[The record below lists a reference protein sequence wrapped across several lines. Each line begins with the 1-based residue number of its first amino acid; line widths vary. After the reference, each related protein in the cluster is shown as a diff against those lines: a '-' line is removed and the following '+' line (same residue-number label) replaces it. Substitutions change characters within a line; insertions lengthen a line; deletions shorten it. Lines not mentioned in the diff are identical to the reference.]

1 MEKKEN
7 EKLFNFKK
15 VSRKDHNTIDIDWL
29 SNIKPIYID
38 TGSTN
43 LIDDVL
49 YSESNDFIFLNTYN
63 RNYALDVVNTI
74 IAMSGGVKKFIKYT
88 KHELDE
94 ITKSINYDGFEY
106 ISCYD
111 CDSFRISCL
120 SLTMTF
126 EVKIERI
133 KKVVG
138 EQKKDKGIV
147 DSSLFLTDFRRR
159 SFYQET
165 KVSKAYFTGKLK
177 DFLITKYPGESQIM
191 ESLQNMS

>member
-43 LIDDVL
+43 LKDDVL

-63 RNYALDVVNTI
+63 QDYALDVVNTI
-74 IAMSGGVKKFIKYT
+74 IAISGGVKKFIKYT

-94 ITKSINYDGFEY
+94 ITKSINYDGVKC

-120 SLTMTF
+120 ELTITF

-133 KKVVG
+133 NIK
-138 EQKKDKGIV
+138 
-147 DSSLFLTDFRRR
+147 
-159 SFYQET
+159 
-165 KVSKAYFTGKLK
+165 
-177 DFLITKYPGESQIM
+177 
-191 ESLQNMS
+191 NN